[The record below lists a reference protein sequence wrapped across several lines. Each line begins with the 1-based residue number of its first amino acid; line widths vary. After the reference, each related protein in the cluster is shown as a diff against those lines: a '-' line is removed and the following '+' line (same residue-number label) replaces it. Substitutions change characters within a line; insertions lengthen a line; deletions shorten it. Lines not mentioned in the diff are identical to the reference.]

1 MQKVYQFC
9 LVFIFTYKA
18 FANDK
23 KERSSVSVFSTKR
36 FGSLGF
42 YLYLCTKFRQK
53 MKKSV
58 IALLAMTFTALTANG
73 QASKTVSLKVI
84 ETSDVHGH
92 FFPYD
97 FMEKKPIKG
106 TLVRASSYI
115 NKQRQQYGD
124 RLLLIDNGDI
134 LQGQPCVYWSN
145 YVMPENENLAAKV
158 INYMKYDAETVG
170 NHDVEPGQKVYD
182 KWIREVRCPLL
193 GANIVKA
200 RATSMTS
207 TASKASK
214 EDIYE
219 GLKPY
224 SVHYKDG
231 VKIVVIGMLTP
242 AIPNWLNKSI
252 WKGIEFEEMVSC
264 AKKWMKFI
272 RETEKPDL
280 VFGLFH
286 SGLNGGIKTDDYE
299 ENATE
304 AVAREVPGFDI
315 IFFGHDHQV
324 HNEWVTNVEGQR
336 VLCIDPS
343 CYVKNVAEAQ
353 IELTYE
359 KGHLTKKE
367 IKGEIVSVL
376 DEEID
381 QQMLTHFQPTIDQVK
396 AYVDR
401 KIGRFEHPIYTR
413 ESFFGNSA
421 FTDLIHNLQL
431 QISKANVSF
440 NAPLSFNTVIQ
451 AGDVTQGDMFKL
463 YRFENLLFVL
473 RMTGEEIRKHLEFSY
488 DMWTNTMTSPEE
500 HALRLNDASKEDQQR
515 TGFQYYTFN
524 FDSAAGIDYEVDLT
538 KPDGEKV
545 KILSMSDGTPFDEK
559 KWYKVVMNSYRAN
572 GGGELLTRGAGIPKD
587 SLEGRVL
594 FHTDLDQRHYL
605 TEEIQRMGTI
615 DPQPNHNWKFTPE
628 AWVQPALA
636 RDRKQLFG
644 E

>member
-1 MQKVYQFC
+1 
-9 LVFIFTYKA
+9 
-18 FANDK
+18 
-23 KERSSVSVFSTKR
+23 
-36 FGSLGF
+36 
-42 YLYLCTKFRQK
+42 
-53 MKKSV
+53 MKKV
-58 IALLAMTFTALTANG
+58 LLSTIILMSLTCCPSA
-73 QASKTVSLKVI
+73 QSATKKVRLKVI

-106 TLVRASSYI
+106 TLVRANTYI
-115 NKQRQQYGD
+115 NKQRREYGD
-124 RLLLIDNGDI
+124 NLLLIDNGDI

-145 YVMPENENLAAKV
+145 YVMPEDENLAAQV

-170 NHDVEPGQKVYD
+170 NHDIEPGHKVYD

-193 GANIVKA
+193 GANIVKETDKNGPA
-200 RATSMTS
+200 NPKS
-207 TASKASK
+207 
-214 EDIYE
+214 IYT

-224 SVHYKDG
+224 SVHYRDG
-231 VKIVVIGMLTP
+231 VKICIIGLLTP

-264 AKKWMKFI
+264 AKKWMKYI
-272 RETEKPDL
+272 QETERPDL

-286 SGLNGGIKTDDYE
+286 SGLDGGIDTPEYS
-299 ENATE
+299 ENATA

-324 HNEWVTNVEGQR
+324 HKEWITNKDGQK

-343 CYVKNVAEAQ
+343 CYVKNVAEAE

-359 KGHLTKKE
+359 NGRLKE
-367 IKGEIVSVL
+367 KDIEGEIVSVL

-381 QQMLTHFQPTIDQVK
+381 EQMLSHFQPAIDKVK
-396 AYVDR
+396 EYVDR
-401 KIGRFEHPIYTR
+401 KIGKFEKPIYTR
-413 ESFFGNSA
+413 DSFFGNSS

-431 QISKANVSF
+431 QISKADISF
-440 NAPLSFNTVIQ
+440 NAPLAFNSVIK

-488 DMWTNTMTSPEE
+488 DMWTNTMTSPDD
-500 HALRLNDASKEDQQR
+500 HALRLNEGSKEDQQR
-515 TGFQYYTFN
+515 TGFEYYTFN
-524 FDSAAGIDYEVDLT
+524 FDSACGIDYEVDLT

-545 KILSMSDGTPFDEK
+545 RILQMSDGQPFDEK

-587 SLEGRVL
+587 SLESRVI

-605 TEEIQRMGTI
+605 TEEIKRMGVV
-615 DPQPNHNWKFTPE
+615 DPEPNHNWKFVPE
-628 AWVQPALA
+628 AWAKPALE
-636 RDRKQLFG
+636 RDRKLLFG
-644 E
+644 R

>member
-1 MQKVYQFC
+1 
-9 LVFIFTYKA
+9 
-18 FANDK
+18 
-23 KERSSVSVFSTKR
+23 
-36 FGSLGF
+36 
-42 YLYLCTKFRQK
+42 
-53 MKKSV
+53 MKKV
-58 IALLAMTFTALTANG
+58 LLSTIILMSLTCCPSA
-73 QASKTVSLKVI
+73 QSATKKVRLKVI

-106 TLVRASSYI
+106 TLVRANTYI
-115 NKQRQQYGD
+115 NKQRREYGD
-124 RLLLIDNGDI
+124 NLLLIDNGDI

-145 YVMPENENLAAKV
+145 YVMPEDENLAAQV

-170 NHDVEPGQKVYD
+170 NHDIEPGHKVYD

-193 GANIVKA
+193 GANIVKEA
-200 RATSMTS
+200 DKNGPANPKS
-207 TASKASK
+207 
-214 EDIYE
+214 IYT

-231 VKIVVIGMLTP
+231 VKICIIGLLTP

-264 AKKWMKFI
+264 AKKWMKYI
-272 RETEKPDL
+272 QETEHPDL
-280 VFGLFH
+280 IFGLFH
-286 SGLNGGIKTDDYE
+286 SGLDGGIDTPEYS
-299 ENATE
+299 ENATA

-324 HNEWVTNVEGQR
+324 HKEWITNKDGQK

-343 CYVKNVAEAQ
+343 CYVKNVAEAE

-359 KGHLTKKE
+359 NGRLKE
-367 IKGEIVSVL
+367 KDIEGEIVSVL

-381 QQMLTHFQPTIDQVK
+381 EQMLSHFQPAIDKVK
-396 AYVDR
+396 EYVDR
-401 KIGRFEHPIYTR
+401 KIGKFEKPIYTR
-413 ESFFGNSA
+413 DSFFGNSS

-431 QISKANVSF
+431 QISKADISF
-440 NAPLSFNTVIQ
+440 NAPLSFNSVIK

-488 DMWTNTMTSPEE
+488 DMWTNTMTSPDD
-500 HALRLNDASKEDQQR
+500 HALRLNEGSKEDQQR
-515 TGFQYYTFN
+515 TGFEYYTFN
-524 FDSAAGIDYEVDLT
+524 FDSACGIDYEVDLT
-538 KPDGEKV
+538 KPNGEKV
-545 KILSMSDGTPFDEK
+545 RILQMSDGQPFDEK

-587 SLEGRVL
+587 SLESRVI

-605 TEEIQRMGTI
+605 TEEIKRMGVV
-615 DPQPNHNWKFTPE
+615 DPEPNHNWKFVPE
-628 AWVQPALA
+628 AWAKPALE
-636 RDRKQLFG
+636 RDRKLLFG
-644 E
+644 R